1 LSGAQVLHAIEGRWR
16 IRVAAIKNDA
26 DRASDVRAAICTI
39 RGVRSIAVNLVTAS
53 VTITFDSR
61 ELAASALMAR
71 LSDVLGCPVV
81 VRHSSDRLSSADA
94 VARAHDKAVR
104 AVLTKVMEAAIRHA
118 LLAFV

>member
-1 LSGAQVLHAIEGRWR
+1 LSEAQLLHAIEGRWR

-26 DRASDVRAAICTI
+26 DRATDLRAAICTI
-39 RGVRSIAVNLVTAS
+39 RGVRNISVNLVTAS

-61 ELAASALMAR
+61 EIAPSALMAR
-71 LSDVLGCPVV
+71 LSDVFGCPVV
-81 VRHSSDRLSSADA
+81 MRRSSDRFPSVDA

>member
-1 LSGAQVLHAIEGRWR
+1 LSGAQVLHAIEGRLR
-16 IRVAAIKNDA
+16 IRIAAIKNDA

-39 RGVRSIAVNLVTAS
+39 RGVRSVAANLVTAS

-81 VRHSSDRLSSADA
+81 VRRTSDCLPSADA